1 IWYGGTAQ
9 MIVAY
14 HFAGNDSQKQRFL
27 DEMAK
32 TQNADGSWNHS
43 SQDSHQQWNDPPCNS
58 YDSFH
63 VAKPHIGET
72 AWNYFALRDVMDG
85 MALPFELVPLASDRS
100 LPVSASG
107 NVDVSGAIS
116 CDSGTCDSGQV
127 QVQVNGL
134 TK

>member
-1 IWYGGTAQ
+1 
-9 MIVAY
+9 
-14 HFAGNDSQKQRFL
+14 
-27 DEMAK
+27 MAK

-58 YDSFH
+58 YNSFH

-100 LPVSASG
+100 LPVPASG
-107 NVDVSGAIS
+107 TVDVSGAIS
-116 CDSGTCDSGQV
+116 SAEGTD
-127 QVQVNGL
+127 L
-134 TK
+134 RHLP